1 MIHSIPFWPA
11 AAIVLLSL
19 FAAGFF
25 RRRFIETRRRNESLR
40 RDLEGALAELDS
52 AANLRSELLSRIGQS
67 LRKPLESIRSATDEI
82 SRPLECPDWM
92 KEQLGLLSKE
102 IDNIGKFIDLIGEIV
117 TLDRLSE
124 ESSTPPLS
132 GGAVTDLE
140 AVLTDVVQASSGRLA
155 ERGISMTVAM
165 DTDVS
170 VRGDESYLRQ
180 AFEAIASETERFAG
194 KGSMVHVDLTAGE
207 GTARVTLDYRGPV
220 NPEASSSLLSL
231 ELARQIVS
239 GHGGWIQEASKKGQF
254 TVELPTVAKAAPT
267 PEESNE

>member
-1 MIHSIPFWPA
+1 
-11 AAIVLLSL
+11 
-19 FAAGFF
+19 
-25 RRRFIETRRRNESLR
+25 
-40 RDLEGALAELDS
+40 
-52 AANLRSELLSRIGQS
+52 
-67 LRKPLESIRSATDEI
+67 
-82 SRPLECPDWM
+82 
-92 KEQLGLLSKE
+92 
-102 IDNIGKFIDLIGEIV
+102 
-117 TLDRLSE
+117 
-124 ESSTPPLS
+124 
-132 GGAVTDLE
+132 
-140 AVLTDVVQASSGRLA
+140 VLTDVVQASYGRLA

-165 DTDVS
+165 DSDVS

-254 TVELPTVAKAAPT
+254 TVELPTVPRTSTA